1 MDTTQT
7 TDAVGV
13 IDTALAW
20 FGALSSHMWSALL
33 VALVA
38 LWMLGAYNRLVKLRA
53 AVVAAWA
60 QIEEQLKRRRELLP
74 PLVEALREPLAAEAP
89 TLDAVLESERQLQRA
104 AELLRPLVSKSLAEL
119 VHAES
124 RLASA
129 LARLRALLD
138 QHPELRHRD
147 DIGGWLQSLKDID
160 TRLGVAR
167 HVFNDAVTAYNHA
180 LLQYPTRL
188 LKPLFGLRTATPL

>member
-1 MDTTQT
+1 MD
-7 TDAVGV
+7 V

-20 FGALSSHMWSALL
+20 FGALSSHMWTALL
-33 VALVA
+33 LALLA
-38 LWMLGAYNRLVKLRA
+38 LWMLGAHNRLVKLRA
-53 AVVAAWA
+53 AIVAAWA
-60 QIEEQLKRRRELLP
+60 QIDEQLKRRRELLP

-89 TLDAVLESERQLQRA
+89 TLDAALEAQAQLQRTV
-104 AELLRPLVSKSLAEL
+104 ELLRPLAAKSLTDWL
-119 VHAES
+119 HAES

-129 LARLRALLD
+129 LARLRALLE
-138 QHPELRHRD
+138 QHPDLRHRD
-147 DIGGWLQSLKDID
+147 DIAGWLQSLKDID

-167 HVFNDAVTAYNHA
+167 HVFNDAVNAYNRA